1 MSPDRFHETEATETI
16 FFMLAAMAYTNN
28 KTGMEHASINVAQ
41 KMVERYLPFEVFFKI
56 SEGMETMIKQG
67 ADEMG
72 VDPLDMCAD
81 PGVKQGELKL
91 ELEYQQTH

>member
-1 MSPDRFHETEATETI
+1 MSPDRFHETGATETI

-28 KTGMEHASINVAQ
+28 KTGMEYASINVAQ
-41 KMVERYLPFEVFFKI
+41 KMVERYLPYEVFFKI

-72 VDPLDMCAD
+72 VDPLELCAD
-81 PGVKQGELKL
+81 PGVKWES
-91 ELEYQQTH
+91 